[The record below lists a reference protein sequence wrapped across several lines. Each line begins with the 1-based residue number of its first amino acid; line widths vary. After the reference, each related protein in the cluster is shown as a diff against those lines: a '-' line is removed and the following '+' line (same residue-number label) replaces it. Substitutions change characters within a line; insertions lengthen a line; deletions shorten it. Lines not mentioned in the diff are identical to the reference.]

1 MTRTIR
7 IEGALDAARIQAS
20 RRMLDQFAAEE
31 ADLFIDMTDCDFLDS
46 SGVGAVVFVY
56 KRKLARGY
64 IVRMTNLTGQPLSLL
79 RHLGIANLLAA
90 DERTA
95 A

>member
-7 IEGALDAARIQAS
+7 IEGALDAARIEAS
-20 RRMLDQFAAEE
+20 RRMLDGFAAEE
-31 ADLFIDMTDCDFLDS
+31 ADLVIDMADCDFLDS

-64 IVRMTNLTGQPLSLL
+64 VVRMTNLAGQPLSLL
-79 RHLGIANLLAA
+79 RHLGIADLLSADKRAA
-90 DERTA
+90 A
-95 A
+95 

>member
-7 IEGALDAARIQAS
+7 IEGALDAARIEAT
-20 RRMLDQFAAEE
+20 RRMLDDYAAEE
-31 ADLFIDMTDCDFLDS
+31 SDLIIDMAECDFLDS

-64 IVRMTNLTGQPLSLL
+64 VVRMVNLAGQPQSLL

-90 DERTA
+90 DKRA
-95 A
+95 AA